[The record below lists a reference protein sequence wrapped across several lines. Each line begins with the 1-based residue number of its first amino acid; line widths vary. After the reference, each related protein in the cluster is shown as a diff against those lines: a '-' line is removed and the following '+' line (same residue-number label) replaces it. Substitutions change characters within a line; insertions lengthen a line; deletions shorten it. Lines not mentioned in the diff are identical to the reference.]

1 MRKTTLI
8 KSYAYFKGELQRAYK
23 NTNEKLINYYT
34 DEIQKLLTKY
44 YTKKQE
50 KYATPTNLDWEANRK
65 RHYNKH

>member
-44 YTKKQE
+44 YTK
-50 KYATPTNLDWEANRK
+50 
-65 RHYNKH
+65 